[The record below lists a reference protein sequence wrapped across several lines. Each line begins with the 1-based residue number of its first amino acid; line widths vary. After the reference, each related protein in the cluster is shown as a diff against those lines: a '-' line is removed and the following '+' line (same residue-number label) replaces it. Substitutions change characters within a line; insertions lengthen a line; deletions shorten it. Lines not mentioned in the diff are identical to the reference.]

1 MPAWKSQVW
10 ARDRQDVN
18 IDGHEKARKTPLLV
32 ITARREPLGLERL
45 DLSSSTSLST
55 GGSNDEGGNPGV
67 LSEFLRIFT
76 RTTVSRF
83 CTGSI

>member
-32 ITARREPLGLERL
+32 ITARREPLGLETCRQV
-45 DLSSSTSLST
+45 
-55 GGSNDEGGNPGV
+55 G
-67 LSEFLRIFT
+67 
-76 RTTVSRF
+76 RTTKAGIQV
-83 CTGSI
+83 